1 MPVFWQQIIDL
12 LVGHAGE
19 AVKHVFEI
27 RKGFVAVASGAFD
40 QGVED
45 GTAFAG
51 VFSSDEEPILF
62 AHSCGTNG
70 VFDEVVVYFDLSVV
84 EEGLELRPKAKGV
97 VDGLA

>member
-1 MPVFWQQIIDL
+1 MLMVVHF
-12 LVGHAGE
+12 
-19 AVKHVFEI
+19 
-27 RKGFVAVASGAFD
+27 ASYISASASTSAPASKRILAIS
-40 QGVED
+40 
-45 GTAFAG
+45 TAFAG